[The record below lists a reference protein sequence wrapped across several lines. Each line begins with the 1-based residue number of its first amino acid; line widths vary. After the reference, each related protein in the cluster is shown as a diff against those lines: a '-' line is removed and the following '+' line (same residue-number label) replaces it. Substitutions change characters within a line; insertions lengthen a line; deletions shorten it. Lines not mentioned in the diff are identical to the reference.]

1 MKYTKKIKGES
12 YNLKTQY
19 YDYCFKG
26 QLHWVQGELHY
37 NKEKNRMEHIH
48 YGKRGGK
55 YLVLFDLD

>member
-37 NKEKNRMEHIH
+37 HR
-48 YGKRGGK
+48 YKRRHVHRSAGHGRHSPGGTG
-55 YLVLFDLD
+55 